1 MSPSRP
7 IDPIVGLGWLDAHRG
22 DVTVCDVRS
31 YLDGRIGRDAFL
43 AGHLPGAR
51 FIDLDTV
58 LAAPAAPVVGR
69 HPMPEPRVFAEGL
82 AAEGIGDDT
91 IVVAYDDA
99 GGMIAGRLVW
109 MLRILGREAALLDGG
124 LGGWIAANSSAA
136 LETGPAEVVPP
147 ATPTVLP
154 WPEDTMVD
162 SADVA
167 DHVRTGGVV
176 VDSRAPERYRG
187 EVEPVDARAGHVPG
201 AINLPF
207 PGNVDGPLDG
217 GAFLSPDRLADRFT
231 KAGVDAE
238 AIIYCGSG
246 VSACNNI
253 LAMEQAG
260 LGRPRLYV
268 GSWSGWSSE
277 ADRPVATGDD

>member
-1 MSPSRP
+1 MSPNSP
-7 IDPIVGLGWLDAHRG
+7 IDPIVSLGWLDEHRD
-22 DVTVCDVRS
+22 DVIVCDARS
-31 YLDGRIGRDAFL
+31 YLDGRVGRDAFL

-51 FIDLDTV
+51 FIELDTV
-58 LAAPAAPVVGR
+58 LAAPAAPVLGR
-69 HPMPEPRVFAEGL
+69 HPMPEPEVFAEGL

-124 LGGWIAANSSAA
+124 LGGWLAANGSAA
-136 LETGPAEVVPP
+136 LETGPAAAVPT
-147 ATPTVLP
+147 ATRTVLP

-162 SADVA
+162 SAAVA
-167 DHVRTGGVV
+167 DHVRNGGVV

-231 KAGVDAE
+231 EAGIDAE
-238 AIIYCGSG
+238 AIVYCGSG

-253 LAMEQAG
+253 LAMEHAG

-277 ADRPVATGDD
+277 ADRPVATGGD